1 MTNPGQL
8 LKKKQIY
15 AGKEMGQNFLANPE
29 TARMIVD
36 RTGIDATSRVLE
48 IGPGL
53 GALTIPIAQKTRQV
67 IAVEKDRRLIPLLQQ
82 ELVSHGIDWVDIVNQ
97 DFMKTDI
104 ASFAGNGKLVVMGN
118 LPYNISSQILFQLV
132 RNRVCIDK
140 AYLMF
145 QKELAERILAPP
157 GKKDYSRLSA
167 VAQYAAD
174 ITCVATIGPGG
185 FFPRPSVDSTVLAF
199 AFTPPASVSADTE
212 TLLFTVIKAA
222 FSKRRKSLKN
232 SLVGRDLNLDKPGVA
247 KALDLAFIAPER
259 RAETLTVKEFLSL
272 TRAVESLL
280 QSNG

>member
-8 LKKKQIY
+8 LKQESIY
-15 AGKEMGQNFLANPE
+15 AGKEMGQNFLSSPE
-29 TARMIVD
+29 IARMIVE
-36 RTGIDATSRVLE
+36 RTGIDAESRVLE

-53 GALTIPIAQKTRQV
+53 GALTIPIAGKTRHV

-82 ELVSHGIDWVDIVNQ
+82 EMTARGIDWVDIVNQ

-104 ASFAGNGKLVVMGN
+104 SSFAGDKKLVVMGN
-118 LPYNISSQILFQLV
+118 LPYNISSQILFLLV
-132 RNRVCIDK
+132 RSRTCIDK

-145 QKELAERILAPP
+145 QKELADRILAPP

-174 ITCVATIGPGG
+174 ISCVTTIGPAC

-199 AFTPPASVSADTE
+199 SFKQPSDVSFDTE

-232 SLVGRDLNLDKPGVA
+232 ALVGRDLGLDKPAVA
-247 KALDLAFIAPER
+247 KALDLAGIVPER
-259 RAETLTVKEFLSL
+259 RAETLKVSEFLLL

-280 QSNG
+280 QENG